1 MRKSFINKKTIIW
14 IFDIIII
21 SFFMVVLII
30 TYTEYQSLNSIS
42 CIGLSA
48 PPKYFVITN
57 LIPKIGILIQLPI
70 LLIIIRFLIKKITKN
85 KHGLF

>member
-1 MRKSFINKKTIIW
+1 MQKSIINRKTIIW
-14 IFDIIII
+14 IFDIVII
-21 SFFMVVLII
+21 SLFVGVLII
-30 TYTEYQSLNSIS
+30 SHLEYQSLNRIS

-70 LLIIIRFLIKKITKN
+70 LLILTKFLIIKNIKK
-85 KHGLF
+85 

>member
-1 MRKSFINKKTIIW
+1 MQKSIINYKTIIW
-14 IFDIIII
+14 IFDIVII
-21 SFFMVVLII
+21 SLFVGVLII
-30 TYTEYQSLNSIS
+30 SHLEYKSLNKIS

-70 LLIIIRFLIKKITKN
+70 LLILIRFLIIKN
-85 KHGLF
+85 NQK

>member
-1 MRKSFINKKTIIW
+1 MQKSIINRKTIIW
-14 IFDIIII
+14 IFDIVII
-21 SFFMVVLII
+21 SLFVGVLII
-30 TYTEYQSLNSIS
+30 SHLEYQSLNRIS

-70 LLIIIRFLIKKITKN
+70 LFILIKFLIIKNIKK
-85 KHGLF
+85 

>member
-1 MRKSFINKKTIIW
+1 MQKSIINRKTIIW
-14 IFDIIII
+14 IFDIVII
-21 SFFMVVLII
+21 SLFVGVLII
-30 TYTEYQSLNSIS
+30 SHLEYQSLYRIS

-70 LLIIIRFLIKKITKN
+70 LFILIKFLIIKNIKK
-85 KHGLF
+85 